1 MMLKASS
8 LAELDEIA
16 KRIINCSKEK
26 KVILFYG
33 EMGAGKTT
41 LIKIICKLL
50 KVEDLTSSPTFS
62 LVNEYYSPLL
72 EESVYHFDFYRVDEE
87 EEAMDMGVED
97 YFYSDNYCL
106 VEWPE
111 KIPNLLPESYVTV
124 RIEQQAEERI
134 YTIQ

>member
-1 MMLKASS
+1 MILKASS
-8 LAELDEIA
+8 LSELDEIA
-16 KRIINCSKEK
+16 KRIIDFSKEK
-26 KVILFYG
+26 KVVLFYG

-50 KVEDLTSSPTFS
+50 HVEDLTSSPTFS

-72 EESVYHFDFYRVDEE
+72 KDAVYHFDFYRLEDE

-97 YFYSDNYCL
+97 YFYSNNYCL
-106 VEWPE
+106 IEWPE

-124 RIEQQAEERI
+124 KIEQQEEERI